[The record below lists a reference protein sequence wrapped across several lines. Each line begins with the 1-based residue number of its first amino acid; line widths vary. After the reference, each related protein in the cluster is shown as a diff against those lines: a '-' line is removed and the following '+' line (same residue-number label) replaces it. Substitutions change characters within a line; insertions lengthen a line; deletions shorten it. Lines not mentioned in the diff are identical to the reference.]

1 MISSQ
6 HLSISLMK
14 LFNIEASRNL
24 TLPDMYINIGH
35 FLDHFMMLIFA
46 KAAFDAGRHFGLSYD
61 EIIIYGTLGLFL
73 FGAAAPL
80 AGWLA
85 DKYSRSLI
93 IIIYP
98 FGVSL
103 GAFLCF
109 LSSSP
114 IMLGFSIG
122 VIGFFAA
129 IFHPVGIAML
139 IRDSNKVGI
148 RLGVNGV
155 WGNMGVAAA
164 PVLTGFIIL
173 NSNWQLSFLV
183 PSLICLIFGIA
194 QLRGFKEIDIKEEK
208 TKQKIS
214 NGLVEG
220 WKIVLLS
227 LTMTTLAGGFIFGSL
242 TFLIPRIFEVN
253 LSGISV
259 DIAITGL
266 LAGIVYAIASLSQ
279 VGVGYLIDRY
289 SPKIIL
295 GFVGIG
301 QFFLIYLSS
310 LYIDYALFFVMLM
323 AMFFV
328 FGQVPITDAILVRYV
343 DDQWRARILS
353 VKFLINL
360 CAGASVLPLVSL
372 FLGYGY
378 TFSDLLT
385 ILSCLA
391 IFVVISAYM
400 LPKIKD
406 NKPELKIA

>member
-1 MISSQ
+1 
-6 HLSISLMK
+6 MK
-14 LFNIEASRNL
+14 FFNIEASRNL

-114 IMLGFSIG
+114 IMLGISIG

-139 IRDSNKVGI
+139 IRDSNKVGV

-266 LAGIVYAIASLSQ
+266 LAGIVYAIASFSQ

-406 NKPELKIA
+406 SKTELKIA

>member
-1 MISSQ
+1 
-6 HLSISLMK
+6 MK

-139 IRDSNKVGI
+139 IRDSNKVGV

-208 TKQKIS
+208 TKQKTS

-353 VKFLINL
+353 VKFLLNL

>member
-1 MISSQ
+1 
-6 HLSISLMK
+6 MK

-85 DKYSRSLI
+85 DKYSRSLL

-114 IMLGFSIG
+114 IMLGISIG

-183 PSLICLIFGIA
+183 PSLICLLFGIA

>member
-1 MISSQ
+1 
-6 HLSISLMK
+6 MK

-183 PSLICLIFGIA
+183 PSIICLIFGIA
-194 QLRGFKEIDIKEEK
+194 QLRGFKEIDIKEEI

-406 NKPELKIA
+406 NEPELKIA

>member
-1 MISSQ
+1 
-6 HLSISLMK
+6 MK

-46 KAAFDAGRHFGLSYD
+46 KAAFDAGRHFGLGYD

-85 DKYSRSLI
+85 DKYSRSII

-139 IRDSNKVGI
+139 IRDSKKVGF

-173 NSNWQLSFLV
+173 NSNWQLSFLI
-183 PSLICLIFGIA
+183 PSIICFIFGLA

-208 TKQKIS
+208 TKQKTS

-220 WKIVLLS
+220 WKIVLIS

-343 DDQWRARILS
+343 DDRWRARILS
-353 VKFLINL
+353 IKFLINL

-378 TFSDLLT
+378 NFSDLLM

-406 NKPELKIA
+406 NNPKIKTV

>member
-1 MISSQ
+1 
-6 HLSISLMK
+6 MK

-46 KAAFDAGRHFGLSYD
+46 KAAFDAGRHFGLGYD

-85 DKYSRSLI
+85 DKYSRSII

-301 QFFLIYLSS
+301 QFLLIYLSS

>member
-1 MISSQ
+1 
-6 HLSISLMK
+6 MK
-14 LFNIEASRNL
+14 FFNIEASRNL

-183 PSLICLIFGIA
+183 PSIICLIFGIA
-194 QLRGFKEIDIKEEK
+194 QLRGFKEIDIKQEK
-208 TKQKIS
+208 TKQKTS

>member
-1 MISSQ
+1 
-6 HLSISLMK
+6 MK

-360 CAGASVLPLVSL
+360 CAGASVLPVVSL

>member
-1 MISSQ
+1 
-6 HLSISLMK
+6 MK

-46 KAAFDAGRHFGLSYD
+46 KAAFDAGRYFGLSYD

-85 DKYSRSLI
+85 DKYSRSI
-93 IIIYP
+93 IMIIYP

-114 IMLGFSIG
+114 IMLGYSIG
-122 VIGFFAA
+122 IIGFFAA
-129 IFHPVGIAML
+129 IFHPVGITML
-139 IRDSNKVGI
+139 IRDSKKVGF

-164 PVLTGFIIL
+164 PILTGFIIL

-183 PSLICLIFGIA
+183 PSIICLIFGIA

-208 TKQKIS
+208 NKQKTS

-220 WKIVLLS
+220 WKIVLIS

-372 FLGYGY
+372 FLGHGY

-400 LPKIKD
+400 LPTIKD
-406 NKPELKIA
+406 NTPELKTA

>member
-1 MISSQ
+1 
-6 HLSISLMK
+6 MK

-73 FGAAAPL
+73 FGGAAPL
-80 AGWLA
+80 AGWVA

>member
-1 MISSQ
+1 
-6 HLSISLMK
+6 MK

-214 NGLVEG
+214 IGLVEG

-301 QFFLIYLSS
+301 QFFLIYISS

>member
-1 MISSQ
+1 
-6 HLSISLMK
+6 MK
-14 LFNIEASRNL
+14 LFNIEVSRNL

-46 KAAFDAGRHFGLSYD
+46 KAAFDAGRHFGLGYD

-85 DKYSRSLI
+85 DKYSRSII

-139 IRDSNKVGI
+139 IRDSKKVGF

-183 PSLICLIFGIA
+183 PSIICFIFGLA
-194 QLRGFKEIDIKEEK
+194 QLRGFKEIDIQEEK
-208 TKQKIS
+208 TKQKTS

-220 WKIVLLS
+220 WKIVLIS

-343 DDQWRARILS
+343 DDRWRARILS
-353 VKFLINL
+353 IKFLINL

-378 TFSDLLT
+378 NFSDLLM

-406 NKPELKIA
+406 NNPKIKTV

>member
-1 MISSQ
+1 
-6 HLSISLMK
+6 MK

-85 DKYSRSLI
+85 DKYSRSII

-208 TKQKIS
+208 TKQKTS

>member
-1 MISSQ
+1 
-6 HLSISLMK
+6 MK

-139 IRDSNKVGI
+139 IRDSNKVGV

-183 PSLICLIFGIA
+183 PSIICLIFGIV
-194 QLRGFKEIDIKEEK
+194 QLKGFKQINIKEEK
-208 TKQKIS
+208 TKQKTS

-301 QFFLIYLSS
+301 QFLLIYLSS

-385 ILSCLA
+385 ILSFLA

>member
-1 MISSQ
+1 
-6 HLSISLMK
+6 MK
-14 LFNIEASRNL
+14 FFNIEASRNL

-93 IIIYP
+93 MIIYP

-109 LSSSP
+109 LSFSP

-139 IRDSNKVGI
+139 IRDSNKVGV

>member
-1 MISSQ
+1 
-6 HLSISLMK
+6 MK

-93 IIIYP
+93 ITIYP

-139 IRDSNKVGI
+139 IRDSNKVGV

-208 TKQKIS
+208 TKQKTS

-220 WKIVLLS
+220 WKIVLIS

-242 TFLIPRIFEVN
+242 TFLMPRIFEVN

-378 TFSDLLT
+378 TFSDLLR
-385 ILSCLA
+385 ILSFLA

-400 LPKIKD
+400 LPKIKV

>member
-1 MISSQ
+1 
-6 HLSISLMK
+6 MK

-114 IMLGFSIG
+114 IMLGISIG

-139 IRDSNKVGI
+139 IRDSNKVGV

>member
-1 MISSQ
+1 
-6 HLSISLMK
+6 MK

-46 KAAFDAGRHFGLSYD
+46 KAAFDAGRHFGLGYD

-85 DKYSRSLI
+85 DKYSRSII

-139 IRDSNKVGI
+139 IRDSKKVGF

-183 PSLICLIFGIA
+183 PSIICLIFGIA

-208 TKQKIS
+208 TKQKTS

-220 WKIVLLS
+220 WKIVLIS

-378 TFSDLLT
+378 TFSDLLI

>member
-1 MISSQ
+1 
-6 HLSISLMK
+6 MK
-14 LFNIEASRNL
+14 FFNIEASRNL

-139 IRDSNKVGI
+139 IRDSNKVGV

-208 TKQKIS
+208 IKQKTS

-301 QFFLIYLSS
+301 QFLLIYLSS

>member
-1 MISSQ
+1 
-6 HLSISLMK
+6 MK

-114 IMLGFSIG
+114 VMLGFSIG
-122 VIGFFAA
+122 IIGFFAA

-139 IRDSNKVGI
+139 IRDSNKVGV

>member
-1 MISSQ
+1 
-6 HLSISLMK
+6 MK

-183 PSLICLIFGIA
+183 PSIICLIFGIA

-301 QFFLIYLSS
+301 QFLLIYLSS

>member
-1 MISSQ
+1 
-6 HLSISLMK
+6 MK

-139 IRDSNKVGI
+139 IRDSNKVGV

-183 PSLICLIFGIA
+183 PSIICLIFGIA

-208 TKQKIS
+208 TKQKTS

-406 NKPELKIA
+406 NKAELKIA

>member
-1 MISSQ
+1 
-6 HLSISLMK
+6 MK

-24 TLPDMYINIGH
+24 TLPDIYINIGH

-208 TKQKIS
+208 TKQKTS
-214 NGLVEG
+214 NGLVKG

-406 NKPELKIA
+406 NKPELKIV

>member
-1 MISSQ
+1 
-6 HLSISLMK
+6 MK

-208 TKQKIS
+208 TKQKTS

-372 FLGYGY
+372 FLGFGY

>member
-1 MISSQ
+1 
-6 HLSISLMK
+6 MK

-85 DKYSRSLI
+85 DKYSRSMI

-139 IRDSNKVGI
+139 IRDSNKVGV

-208 TKQKIS
+208 TKQKTS

-310 LYIDYALFFVMLM
+310 LYIDYALFFVILM

>member
-1 MISSQ
+1 
-6 HLSISLMK
+6 MK

-114 IMLGFSIG
+114 IMLGISIG

-194 QLRGFKEIDIKEEK
+194 QLKGFIEIDIKEEK
-208 TKQKIS
+208 TKQKTS

-301 QFFLIYLSS
+301 QFLLIYLSS

-385 ILSCLA
+385 ILSYLA

>member
-1 MISSQ
+1 
-6 HLSISLMK
+6 MK

-122 VIGFFAA
+122 IIGFFAA

-266 LAGIVYAIASLSQ
+266 LAGVVYAIASLSQ

-301 QFFLIYLSS
+301 QFLLIYLSS

-360 CAGASVLPLVSL
+360 CAGASVLPLVSF

>member
-1 MISSQ
+1 
-6 HLSISLMK
+6 MK

-139 IRDSNKVGI
+139 IRDSNKVGV

-208 TKQKIS
+208 TKQKTS

-295 GFVGIG
+295 GFIGIG

>member
-1 MISSQ
+1 
-6 HLSISLMK
+6 MK
-14 LFNIEASRNL
+14 FFNIEASRNL

-139 IRDSNKVGI
+139 IRDSNKVGV

>member
-1 MISSQ
+1 
-6 HLSISLMK
+6 MK

-194 QLRGFKEIDIKEEK
+194 QLRGFKEIDIKEKK
-208 TKQKIS
+208 TKQKTS

-301 QFFLIYLSS
+301 QFLLIYLSS

>member
-1 MISSQ
+1 
-6 HLSISLMK
+6 MK

-208 TKQKIS
+208 TKQITS

-406 NKPELKIA
+406 NKSELKIA

>member
-1 MISSQ
+1 
-6 HLSISLMK
+6 MK

-35 FLDHFMMLIFA
+35 FLDHFMILIFA

-400 LPKIKD
+400 LPKTKD

>member
-1 MISSQ
+1 
-6 HLSISLMK
+6 MK

-139 IRDSNKVGI
+139 IRDSNKVGV

-183 PSLICLIFGIA
+183 PSIICLIFGIA

-208 TKQKIS
+208 TKQKTS

>member
-1 MISSQ
+1 
-6 HLSISLMK
+6 MK

-46 KAAFDAGRHFGLSYD
+46 KAAFDAGRHFGLGYD

-85 DKYSRSLI
+85 DKYSRSII

-114 IMLGFSIG
+114 TMLGFSIG
-122 VIGFFAA
+122 VVGFFAA

-139 IRDSNKVGI
+139 IRDSNKVGV

-266 LAGIVYAIASLSQ
+266 LAGIVYAIASFSQ

>member
-1 MISSQ
+1 
-6 HLSISLMK
+6 MK

-114 IMLGFSIG
+114 ILLGISIG

-208 TKQKIS
+208 TKQKTS

>member
-1 MISSQ
+1 
-6 HLSISLMK
+6 MK

-61 EIIIYGTLGLFL
+61 KIIIYGTLGLFL

-173 NSNWQLSFLV
+173 NSNWQLSFLI
-183 PSLICLIFGIA
+183 PSIICFIFGLA

>member
-1 MISSQ
+1 
-6 HLSISLMK
+6 MK

-253 LSGISV
+253 LLGISV

-301 QFFLIYLSS
+301 QFLLIYLSS

>member
-1 MISSQ
+1 
-6 HLSISLMK
+6 MK

-139 IRDSNKVGI
+139 IRDSNKVGV

-301 QFFLIYLSS
+301 QFLLIYLSS